1 MASVSK
7 ERQAQHPDAPWL
19 WRPDWARAV
28 VRSGARADL
37 ALAWL
42 FAASFCGLSVPLLW
56 KLQEVLAEK
65 GWLVLAVALIFPLA
79 GVACLGWAVL
89 ATLRWRRFGS
99 ARVTLETLPG
109 VVGGRFLATFHAGTT
124 IDSLHGFRVR
134 LTCLKRR
141 KRGNETRTSVAWE
154 HEQHVAASAVS
165 RGPFGT
171 AVPVRFEI
179 PHEAPATRLDAKDGV
194 RFDWQLEVG
203 AALAGTDLRSSF
215 EVPIFRTSE
224 SCETVTERVDARA
237 PEPEPTDDAEAA
249 ASTAPDT
256 SASGSGVRETRLPD
270 GGLELFFP
278 AGRNRGGA
286 LAVTLVTLAWL
297 GGIALAARA
306 LAGSFLLY
314 ALVPF
319 AAVGLLLALL
329 VAASWLQ
336 ATHLRARRGE
346 LAVTR
351 SWLGPGRTR
360 VYRGEEIEAI
370 EPEVSGHAG
379 REARYRL
386 RLVLQNG
393 RKRLA
398 ASDIHSKQEALRLA
412 RALWGAV
419 QRGELRESA
428 A

>member
-7 ERQAQHPDAPWL
+7 ERQARHPDAPWL
-19 WRPDWARAV
+19 WRADWARAV
-28 VRSGARADL
+28 VRSGARAEL

-42 FAASFCGLSVPLLW
+42 FAIGFCGLSTPLLW
-56 KLQEVLAEK
+56 RASEVLAEK
-65 GWLVLAVALIFPLA
+65 GWGVLAVALLFPLA
-79 GVACLGWAVL
+79 GIGCLGWAVL
-89 ATLRWRRFGS
+89 ATLRWRRFGK
-99 ARVTLETLPG
+99 ARVALETLPG

-124 IDSLHGFRVR
+124 IDSLRGFRVR

-179 PHEAPATRLDAKDGV
+179 PHEAPATRLEPEDGV

-203 AALAGTDLRSSF
+203 AALAGTDLRTSF

-224 SCETVTERVDARA
+224 SSETVTERVDAHA
-237 PEPEPTDDAEAA
+237 AEPERDGIAEEPPEARA
-249 ASTAPDT
+249 CDLP
-256 SASGSGVRETRLPD
+256 VRETRLPD

-278 AGRNRGGA
+278 PGRDRRGA
-286 LAVTLVTLAWL
+286 LALALVTLGWL
-297 GGIALAARA
+297 GGLAVAARA
-306 LAGSFLLY
+306 LAGSWTIY

-319 AAVGLLLALL
+319 ALVGLLLAFL
-329 VAASWLQ
+329 AGASWLQ

-346 LAVTR
+346 LAITR

-360 VYRGEEIEAI
+360 VYRGEQIEAI
-370 EPEVSGHAG
+370 EPEISGHVG
-379 REARYRL
+379 RETRYRL

-393 RKRLA
+393 RRRLA
-398 ASDIHSKQEALRLA
+398 ASDIRSKQEALRLA

-419 QRGELRESA
+419 HRGELRESA